1 MEERLTALRE
11 TCLAKCRKCEEVEK
25 EVEKEQQTNIEIR
38 NAIPLAS
45 KASALR
51 LQLATRQHQKNCM
64 QDSIENERNKAISLE
79 GQIENLEHDLSEY
92 QKSYYELASTIAEET
107 VFMQSH
113 LQLSRDV
120 LTMPKEQYQMCKE
133 EFRTILVEVA
143 TSTAANDKPT
153 EESQWLRKVIKT
165 TKIQRKEK
173 ENELVA
179 AEKSFAAQK
188 ARQAIPYRS

>member
-113 LQLSRDV
+113 LQ
-120 LTMPKEQYQMCKE
+120 
-133 EFRTILVEVA
+133 
-143 TSTAANDKPT
+143 
-153 EESQWLRKVIKT
+153 
-165 TKIQRKEK
+165 
-173 ENELVA
+173 
-179 AEKSFAAQK
+179 
-188 ARQAIPYRS
+188 

>member
-1 MEERLTALRE
+1 
-11 TCLAKCRKCEEVEK
+11 
-25 EVEKEQQTNIEIR
+25 
-38 NAIPLAS
+38 
-45 KASALR
+45 
-51 LQLATRQHQKNCM
+51 
-64 QDSIENERNKAISLE
+64 
-79 GQIENLEHDLSEY
+79 
-92 QKSYYELASTIAEET
+92 
-107 VFMQSH
+107 
-113 LQLSRDV
+113 
-120 LTMPKEQYQMCKE
+120 MCKE